1 VIGLHGDEMMSF
13 LWMLVTKRSTVVA
26 LFEEG
31 GFARMSRISVQI
43 LG

>member
-1 VIGLHGDEMMSF
+1 MIGLHGDGMMSF

-31 GFARMSRISVQI
+31 GLRVCLASPSKY
-43 LG
+43 